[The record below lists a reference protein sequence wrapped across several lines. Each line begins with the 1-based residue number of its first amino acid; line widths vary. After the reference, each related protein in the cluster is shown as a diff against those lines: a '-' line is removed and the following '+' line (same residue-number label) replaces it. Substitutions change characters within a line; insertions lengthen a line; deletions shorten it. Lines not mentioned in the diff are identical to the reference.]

1 MATAQWAQSG
11 AGPRRCAGREAS
23 KRPKEGSVLPATRLQ
38 GLFKGLGTRVPPT
51 TAAPTSL
58 PRPLLDTPSRPSS
71 STFHLPPPLHK
82 LLHSSD
88 STDGSGADS
97 LGANSRHSGLAP
109 WPAFSCT
116 RGPAFHTALLL
127 RTWLAAWRPLRV
139 LHRLF
144 QSRIRPVDL
153 SLQPCSTPALALGQA
168 LSLQPWGPAPEPDSC
183 PLGDPRRR
191 SLPRP
196 PIVRESSP
204 GELDIPPVHA
214 PEPRQRARA
223 APQLRGPPL
232 GPGPPLWEGTDSQ
245 QPHPRMKPT
254 PLTPRPP
261 GVPRPSPPPHKLE
274 LQTLKLE
281 ELTVSELRQQLRL
294 RGLPVSGTKSMLL
307 ERMRGGATP
316 RERPKP
322 RREDS
327 PAGAP
332 WPRLRPKALAAA
344 RRLSSVKPSAASH
357 LPSLP
362 RAADTPG
369 MAPAPTTALAAAPAL
384 IPSSAPASVALTLE
398 EELQE
403 AIRRAQLLPNRG
415 IDDILE
421 DQVEP
426 VDPLPPIPLDFP
438 GSFDVLSPSPDSEGL
453 SSVFSS
459 SLPSPTN
466 SSSPSP
472 RDPTDSLD
480 WLEALSGGPPLGS
493 GPPAPSI
500 FAADLSDSSSS
511 RLWDLLEDPW

>member
-1 MATAQWAQSG
+1 M
-11 AGPRRCAGREAS
+11 GPLPC
-23 KRPKEGSVLPATRLQ
+23 PLSVQ
-38 GLFKGLGTRVPPT
+38 VP
-51 TAAPTSL
+51 
-58 PRPLLDTPSRPSS
+58 
-71 STFHLPPPLHK
+71 
-82 LLHSSD
+82 
-88 STDGSGADS
+88 
-97 LGANSRHSGLAP
+97 
-109 WPAFSCT
+109 
-116 RGPAFHTALLL
+116 
-127 RTWLAAWRPLRV
+127 
-139 LHRLF
+139 
-144 QSRIRPVDL
+144 I
-153 SLQPCSTPALALGQA
+153 PALAMTLAASSQRSQIIRSKFRSVLQLRIHRRNQEQISDPDPWISASGPPLAPA
-168 LSLQPWGPAPEPDSC
+168 LPSGTAPFLFSPGVLLPEPEYC
-183 PLGDPRRR
+183 PPWR
-191 SLPRP
+191 SPKKESPKITQRW
-196 PIVRESSP
+196 RESKP
-204 GELDIPPVHA
+204 KGNLTYHQYMP
-214 PEPRQRARA
+214 PEPRQGSRAD
-223 APQLRGPPL
+223 PQAEGSALGP
-232 GPGPPLWEGTDSQ
+232 PGPPLWEGTDSQ
-245 QPHPRMKPT
+245 QPHPRMKPSV
-254 PLTPRPP
+254 LTPCPP
-261 GVPRPSPPPHKLE
+261 GVPSPSPPPHKLE

-307 ERMRGGATP
+307 ERMRGGAPP

-327 PAGAP
+327 PVGAP

-344 RRLSSVKPSAASH
+344 RRQGSVKPSAASH
-357 LPSLP
+357 RPPLP
-362 RAADTPG
+362 RAVDTRG
-369 MAPAPTTALAAAPAL
+369 TAPAPTTTSAPAAAPAL
-384 IPSSAPASVALTLE
+384 NPSSAPGSAALTLE

-426 VDPLPPIPLDFP
+426 DDPLPPIPLDFP

-493 GPPAPSI
+493 GPPPPSI
-500 FAADLSDSSSS
+500 FSADLSDSSSS